1 MAARASRWIGCAC
14 GAAAALALAG
24 CEAVSD
30 MGSYGFVMR
39 DRYVYASCKEI
50 ANTGTGMLNREKEL
64 TGLIEKADSGLGG
77 FIVST
82 TTYRSELEQVRAHL
96 KALARAARDKNCDV
110 PATPK

>member
-1 MAARASRWIGCAC
+1 MAARASSWIGCAF

-39 DRYVYASCKEI
+39 DRYVYASCKDI
-50 ANTGTGMLNREKEL
+50 ASTRTGMLNREKEL
-64 TGLIEKADSGLGG
+64 TGLIEKADTGLGG

-82 TTYRSELEQVRAHL
+82 TTYRSELEQVGAHL
-96 KALARAARDKNCDV
+96 KALAQASRDKNCDA

>member
-1 MAARASRWIGCAC
+1 M
-14 GAAAALALAG
+14 LAG

-39 DRYVYASCKEI
+39 DRYVYASCPEI
-50 ANTGTGMLNREKEL
+50 ASTRTGMLNREKEL
-64 TGLIEKADSGLGG
+64 VGLIEKADSGLGG

-96 KALARAARDKNCDV
+96 KALAKASQDKNCDA
-110 PATPK
+110 PAPPK

>member
-1 MAARASRWIGCAC
+1 MAARASRRLAGAC
-14 GAAAALALAG
+14 GAAAALMLAA

-39 DRYVYASCKEI
+39 DRYVFASCQEI
-50 ANTGTGMLNREKEL
+50 ASTRTGMLNREKEL
-64 TGLIEKADSGLGG
+64 VGLIEKADTGIGG

-96 KALARAARDKNCDV
+96 KALAKAGQDKNCDA
-110 PATPK
+110 PAQPK